1 MVGKERKARAKKKS
15 KRPQLLA
22 HPSDIYV
29 PIEQQTHTAL
39 YRTLLFFPILL
50 CSMVTT
56 AGVSEDHDKGEKD
69 RLCAHSP

>member
-1 MVGKERKARAKKKS
+1 MVGKERKAKAKKKS

-29 PIEQQTHTAL
+29 PIEQQTNTAL
-39 YRTLLFFPILL
+39 YRSPLFFPILL

-56 AGVSEDHDKGEKD
+56 TGVSEDHDKGEKD